1 MFTTFAQ
8 WCQSLALAQTIRN
21 VVWAFPTIEIVHL
34 AGLVVVFGSIF
45 VLNLRMLGFILSD
58 TPAAQ
63 VAKGL
68 APWTLVG
75 LGIQIVTGPLL
86 FVSGAVRFSENGPF
100 RIKIVLIAAAL
111 VYHFAIHQ
119 RAISASTIAARLS
132 AAVSIMLWTSVFL
145 AGMSIELLG

>member
-68 APWTLVG
+68 APWTLAG

-111 VYHFAIHQ
+111 VYHFVIHQ